1 MVDRRAASLSM
12 LCQTCHNNEAT
23 VHLAN
28 IPYPTLEMVERH
40 FCLGCAEELQ
50 TSDPLLSPKSISLP
64 PVHRKPVTSIS
75 LAARVKLQSV
85 AARLAELDPVFKA
98 FCARRQYTF
107 IADDQLWPNRR
118 ATVYSGIH
126 RQLVL
131 AMDIT
136 FVALLERGFY
146 PDMPWSLY
154 AMGSLPFGGNVAP
167 RLARM
172 PATSLLPSSSP
183 SMVFHLF
190 SKLPFSEIAGVLDER
205 LEKGF
210 SLLKDLSR
218 EDILA
223 KGQEAKAGQELFHL
237 FPPW

>member
-1 MVDRRAASLSM
+1 M
-12 LCQTCHNNEAT
+12 LCQTCHTNQAT

-28 IPYPTLEMVERH
+28 IPYPALEMVERH
-40 FCLGCAEELQ
+40 FCLGCAEELR
-50 TSDPLLSPKSISLP
+50 TSDPLLSPKSVSLP

-75 LAARVKLQSV
+75 LAARVKVQSV
-85 AARLAELDPVFKA
+85 ARRLAELDSVFKA
-98 FCARRQYTF
+98 FCERRQYSF
-107 IADDQLWPNRR
+107 VADDQLWPNRR
-118 ATVYSGIH
+118 ATAYSGIH

-146 PDMPWSLY
+146 PGMPWSLC
-154 AMGSLPFGGNVAP
+154 AMASLLFPGNVSP

-172 PATSLLPSSSP
+172 PTAAPLPASCP
-183 SMVFHLF
+183 SVIFHLLD
-190 SKLPFSEIAGVLDER
+190 KLPFSEIAVVLDEQ
-205 LEKGF
+205 LENGF

-223 KGQEAKAGQELFHL
+223 KGQQAKAGQGPFHL